1 MLKWA
6 LRPKSGMSFIFTE
19 SEALAELVGHYDG
32 SEVAFV
38 RLDFDCRIII
48 LMAHT
53 MIYPKL
59 LYKLIRMFFLF
70 LSFETMDV
78 ACIGKGNLR
87 RL

>member
-38 RLDFDCRIII
+38 RLDFDC
-48 LMAHT
+48 
-53 MIYPKL
+53 
-59 LYKLIRMFFLF
+59 
-70 LSFETMDV
+70 
-78 ACIGKGNLR
+78 
-87 RL
+87 